1 MRKGKRTISKSKTY
15 GFQPWANQIDAINV
29 IIAKTGAKE
38 ATVVRKL
45 VDEALA
51 ARRSKHAETE
61 PDETPAPQGI
71 AATLETIETLLVK
84 MIRQGDTSLRTQ
96 DISLALLQDIL
107 AEARAGRRV
116 AWEGMTSQMKDEGL
130 SSRDIAERFEK
141 ETAEAK
147 RFAYG
152 LAKEIKD
159 DHN

>member
-1 MRKGKRTISKSKTY
+1 MRKGKRTISKTKTY
-15 GFQPWANQIDAINV
+15 GFQPWADQIDAINV

-45 VDEALA
+45 VDEALDS
-51 ARRSKHAETE
+51 RRAKQAETE
-61 PDETPAPQGI
+61 PDDTPGPQGI
-71 AATLETIETLLVK
+71 AASLETIETLLVK

-116 AWEGMTSQMKDEGL
+116 AWEATTSRMKEEGR
-130 SSRDIAERFEK
+130 SSKDIDERFEK

-152 LAKEIKD
+152 VAKEIKD
-159 DHN
+159 EHN